1 MPEDTWNIVKEFMLD
16 WRETH
21 KRKLKECLDIKF
33 IKTYDE
39 LIKHV
44 VKKGFW
50 RYRSTQGIRCQYPKK
65 CISWNYDRKTKCIIS
80 YWRIPW
86 KHDYEIRVETPDQE
100 ELDEIIKN
108 HDGYEWGTDSPYIT
122 RTREMARVENMFES
136 EW

>member
-21 KRKLKECLDIKF
+21 KRKLIECLDIKF

-39 LIKHV
+39 LIKDV
-44 VKKGFW
+44 VKKSFW

-65 CISWNYDRKTKCIIS
+65 CISWNYDKKTKCITS

-86 KHDYEIRVETPDQE
+86 HSTN
-100 ELDEIIKN
+100 L
-108 HDGYEWGTDSPYIT
+108 SACT
-122 RTREMARVENMFES
+122 RLLSTCRCNRKLVQYGSATTLS
-136 EW
+136 